1 MKDPCHE
8 RPDPPRG
15 VIGSG
20 LNGRVPLSRALIP
33 AAIAAACIVPAV
45 ATAAVTPVPTSGA
58 AAGKPTSIV
67 PGISYKVIKRS
78 GPQVLHVV
86 TFRANA
92 LTRLAPAQASGSLT
106 RRATLS
112 DGMASRLAQGA
123 TAGINAD
130 YFDLATGTPSGIL
143 SVGTRLLASPEPAR
157 SALTIG
163 GGGVLSV
170 GRLALAGRY
179 QRLDETAAT
188 PFPIR
193 TFRAVNRPLPSTSST
208 GVVVYTPE
216 RGAPTPTGSVYE
228 VVIALDGGGGIAV
241 NGRVSGT
248 VIAQVPGGGAT
259 IADGQVVLSG
269 KAGSGTSIQN
279 ELPNGARV
287 EIEAAI
293 PGIGADAWGAVG
305 GGPMIVQ
312 GGVAV
317 PDAGEGFT
325 STQLGGRTTRTAV
338 GQTADGAVLMVVSE
352 GPQQGVRGYT
362 AAEQGQMMAS
372 LGAVEAIGFDSGGS
386 SLMAV
391 GANQLIPW
399 SSERAI
405 ADMLVA
411 YYMGAQ
417 LSIPAD
423 NRVTP
428 NGDGIADSI
437 TLGAQS
443 PVAGTTSVTIAR
455 RGGGYSSTIIN
466 RTGDPA
472 YTPVTIDPKALGM
485 KEGPY
490 TVTANLTPADGSA
503 PTSQKRILVVD
514 GTLGSLRVSSTGA
527 KKKRKVTAS
536 FTLSRGAR
544 VTARVTSSTGRV
556 VATLANGKR
565 MAKGRRTVTWNGMIG
580 KKLAP
585 AGRYTVTVLAT
596 GPYGQS
602 GLRDAVRVR

>member
-1 MKDPCHE
+1 M
-8 RPDPPRG
+8 
-15 VIGSG
+15 
-20 LNGRVPLSRALIP
+20 NARVPIRRLLMP
-33 AAIAAACIVPAV
+33 AALAAVV
-45 ATAAVTPVPTSGA
+45 ATPALGAVTPVPTSGA
-58 AAGKPTSIV
+58 AAGKATAIV
-67 PGISYKVIKRS
+67 PGITYKKIQRA
-78 GPQVLHVV
+78 GPQVIHIV

-106 RRATLS
+106 RRATLT

-130 YFDLATGTPSGIL
+130 YFDLASGTPSGVL

-179 QRLDETAAT
+179 QRLDDTAAT
-188 PFPIR
+188 PFPVR

-208 GVVVYTPE
+208 GVVAYTPE
-216 RGAPTPTGSVYE
+216 RGAPTPQQSGHE
-228 VVIALDGGGGIAV
+228 VVVALDGGGGLAV
-241 NGRVSGT
+241 NGTVQGT
-248 VIAQVPGGGAT
+248 VIAQRPGGGTT
-259 IADGQVVLSG
+259 IADGQVVLFG
-269 KAGSGTSIQN
+269 RNGSGNALAN
-279 ELPNGARV
+279 ELPNGSRV

-312 GGVAV
+312 AGVPVA
-317 PDAGEGFT
+317 DSGEGFT
-325 STQLGGRTTRTAV
+325 STQLASRTTRTAV
-338 GQTADGAVLMVVSE
+338 GQANDGAILMVVSE

-362 AAEQGQMMAS
+362 ATEQGELMAS

-391 GANQLIPW
+391 GANQIIPW
-399 SSERAI
+399 SAERPI

-411 YYMGAQ
+411 YYAGAQ

-428 NGDGIADSI
+428 NGDGVADTV

-443 PVAGTTSVTIAR
+443 PMAGRTVVTMAR
-455 RGGGYSSTIIN
+455 RGGGPQATLLDRS
-466 RTGDPA
+466 GDPA
-472 YTPVTIDPKALGM
+472 YTPITIDPRAKGLP
-485 KEGPY
+485 EGPY
-490 TVTANLTPADGSA
+490 NVTATLTPASGA
-503 PTSQKRILVVD
+503 PATSQKRILVVD
-514 GTLGSLRVSSTGA
+514 RTLGSLRIGSTGA
-527 KKKRKVTAS
+527 RKTRKVTAS
-536 FTLSRGAR
+536 FTLARGAR
-544 VTARVTSSTGRV
+544 VTARVTSSTGRL
-556 VATLANGKR
+556 VATIANGAR
-565 MAKGRRTVTWNGMIG
+565 MGKGRRSVTWNGRSG
-580 KKLAP
+580 KALAP
-585 AGRYTVTVLAT
+585 AGTYTVTVFAT

-602 GLRDAVRVR
+602 GLRDSVRVR

>member
-1 MKDPCHE
+1 VKDPCHE
-8 RPDPPRG
+8 RPDPLPRVG
-15 VIGSG
+15 GSG
-20 LNGRVPLSRALIP
+20 LNGPVPIQRALIP
-33 AAIAAACIVPAV
+33 AAIAAACLVPAL
-45 ATAAVTPVPTSGA
+45 AAGAVTPVPTSGA
-58 AAGKPTSIV
+58 AAGKATSIV
-67 PGISYKVIKRS
+67 PGISYKVVRRS
-78 GPQVLHVV
+78 GPQVLHIV

-106 RRATLS
+106 KRATLT
-112 DGMASRLAQGA
+112 DGMSARLAQGA

-163 GGGVLSV
+163 AGGVLGV

-179 QRLDETAAT
+179 QRLDDTAAT

-208 GVVVYTPE
+208 GVVAYTPE
-216 RGAPTPTGSVYE
+216 RGSATPTGSVYE
-228 VVIALDGGGGIAV
+228 VVVALDGAGGLAV
-241 NGRVSGT
+241 NGKVAGT

-259 IADGQVVLSG
+259 IATGQVVLSG
-269 KAGSGTSIQN
+269 KNGSGTSIRN

-312 GGVAV
+312 GGVPVAD
-317 PDAGEGFT
+317 PGEGFT
-325 STQLGGRTTRTAV
+325 SSQMNGRTTRTAV
-338 GQTADGAVLMVVSE
+338 GQTADGAVIMVVSE

-362 AAEQGQMMAS
+362 ATEQGQMMAS

-399 SSERAI
+399 SGERAI

-428 NGDGIADSI
+428 NGDGVADSI

-443 PVAGTTSVTIAR
+443 PVAGKTTVTIAR
-455 RGGGYSSTIIN
+455 RGGGYSSTPID

-490 TVTANLTPADGSA
+490 TVTATLTPSDGSA
-503 PTSQKRILVVD
+503 ATSQKRILVVD
-514 GTLGSLRVSSTGA
+514 RTLGALRVSSTGA
-527 KKKRKVTAS
+527 KKNRKVVAS
-536 FTLSRGAR
+536 FTLARGAR
-544 VTARVTSSTGRV
+544 VTVRVTSSTGRL

-565 MAKGRRTVTWNGMIG
+565 MAKGRRSVTWNGTAG
-580 KKLAP
+580 KALAP
-585 AGRYTVTVLAT
+585 AGNYTVTVLAT

-602 GLRDAVRVR
+602 GLRDTVRVR

>member
-1 MKDPCHE
+1 M
-8 RPDPPRG
+8 RVG
-15 VIGSG
+15 GSG
-20 LNGRVPLSRALIP
+20 LNGPVPIRRALIP
-33 AAIAAACIVPAV
+33 AALAAACVAPALSSG
-45 ATAAVTPVPTSGA
+45 AVTPVPTSGA
-58 AAGKPTSIV
+58 AAGKTTAIV
-67 PGISYKVIKRS
+67 PGISYKVVKRS
-78 GPQVLHVV
+78 GPQVLHIV

-106 RRATLS
+106 RRATLT
-112 DGMASRLAQGA
+112 DGMTSRLAQGA

-130 YFDLATGTPSGIL
+130 YFDLATGTPSGVL
-143 SVGTRLLASPEPAR
+143 TNGPRLWTSPEPAR
-157 SALTIG
+157 SALTINAG
-163 GGGVLSV
+163 GALAV
-170 GRLALAGRY
+170 GRLTLAGRY

-188 PFPIR
+188 PYPVR

-208 GVVVYTPE
+208 GVVAYTPE

-228 VVIALDGGGGIAV
+228 VVVSLDGGGGLAV
-241 NGRVSGT
+241 NGKVTGT

-259 IADGQVVLSG
+259 MADGQVVLSG
-269 KAGSGTSIQN
+269 KNGSGTSIQN

-293 PGIGADAWGAVG
+293 PGIAADAWGAVG

-317 PDAGEGFT
+317 PDAGEGFA
-325 STQLGGRTTRTAV
+325 SSQLTGRTTRTAV
-338 GQTADGAVLMVVSE
+338 GQLADGAILMVVSE

-399 SSERAI
+399 SGERPI

-411 YYMGAQ
+411 YYTGAQ

-428 NGDGIADSI
+428 NGDGVADSI

-443 PVAGTTSVTIAR
+443 PVAGTTTVTIAR
-455 RGGGYSSTIIN
+455 RGGGYSSTVIN

-490 TVTANLTPADGSA
+490 TVTANLTPSNGSA

-514 GTLGSLRVSSTGA
+514 GTLGSLRVTSTGA

-536 FTLSRGAR
+536 FTLSRSAR
-544 VTARVTSSTGRV
+544 VTARVTSSTGRL

-565 MAKGRRTVTWNGMIG
+565 MGKGRQSLTWNGMEG

-585 AGRYTVTVLAT
+585 KGSYTVTVLAT

-602 GLRDAVRVR
+602 GLRDTVAVR